1 VVVAAGEAAGEA
13 AAGPG
18 RCAMPCGAPCDLL
31 PCDRR
36 CDLPLACGHRC
47 PSPCGEACPPPAFCA
62 VCGSRFAEL
71 ADEVVDL
78 VMMTRLGEVDLDADP
93 LIVLGCGHVFLMST
107 LDGWMELSSAYA
119 RDETT
124 GAWTEPRLLPPGTSA
139 LRGCPT
145 CRRQAPEV
153 RRYGRPRA
161 KARLDAAVD
170 GHIRLIR
177 GRVNDLLRRLDV
189 GVEVASQAEAR
200 LDGSRRTEADDRGGC
215 ADCGVTAATAALATL
230 AGAARALARD
240 AEAANPATRVH
251 AASLVTV
258 TREEQAAAAAAS
270 PTVPPP
276 SPGAVAA
283 AARRRAAIAL
293 PPPDLGAP
301 ADAWMVAADAAV
313 AASRVAGASRGGGA
327 GSRRSGAGC
336 GHAHGPQTAADC
348 RAAAAVHLDAAG
360 AALTAAA
367 DVATRGRLPAR
378 AVQVAQR
385 RVVLLERWVEV
396 DLRAAAAT
404 PVADQEAAVARQE
417 QSCDRLQAALADLR
431 ATLTA
436 WPSASASAF
445 VATAARRAA
454 ALRARVR
461 GEAAPGVLSVAEKGA
476 IFAALHMTPADV
488 AGHMFRCPA
497 GDAYLVGDCGAT
509 NQVGTC
515 PECRAPI
522 GGSYAGPERG
532 NERDPNYMAGPSRHG
547 GA

>member
-1 VVVAAGEAAGEA
+1 
-13 AAGPG
+13 
-18 RCAMPCGAPCDLL
+18 
-31 PCDRR
+31 
-36 CDLPLACGHRC
+36 LPLACGHRC
-47 PSPCGEACPPPAFCA
+47 PSLCGEACPPPAYCA

-78 VMMTRLGEVDLDADP
+78 VMMTHLGEVDLDADP

-107 LDGWMELSSAYA
+107 LDGWMELSTAYA
-119 RDETT
+119 QDETT
-124 GAWTEPRLLPPGTSA
+124 GAWTEPRPLPAGTSA

-170 GHIRLIR
+170 GHVRLFR
-177 GRVNDLLRRLDV
+177 GRVNDLLRRLDAA
-189 GVEVASQAEAR
+189 VEGASQAEAR
-200 LDGSRRTEADDRGGC
+200 LDRPPRTEADGRDGC
-215 ADCGVTAATAALATL
+215 ADCGLAAAAAALDTL
-230 AGAARALARD
+230 TRAARALAHD

-258 TREEQAAAAAAS
+258 TREEEAAAAAAS
-270 PTVPPP
+270 ATTPPP
-276 SPGAVAA
+276 SAAAVAA

-313 AASRVAGASRGGGA
+313 AASRVAGASRGGG
-327 GSRRSGAGC
+327 GGGGPQPGAGC
-336 GHAHGPQTAADC
+336 GHPHGPQTAAAV
-348 RAAAAVHLDAAG
+348 RAAAGARLDAAD

-378 AVQVAQR
+378 AIQVAQR
-385 RVVLLERWVEV
+385 RVVLLERRVEV
-396 DLRAAAAT
+396 EFGVRGAAAT
-404 PVADQEAAVARQE
+404 PPAAQEAAVARQE
-417 QSCDRLQAALADLR
+417 RTCERLDGALGDLR

-436 WPSASASAF
+436 SPSASVAAF
-445 VATAARRAA
+445 VGAAARRAA

-461 GEAAPGVLSVAEKGA
+461 GDAAPGVLSVAEKAA

-488 AGHMFRCPA
+488 AGHMYRCPA
-497 GDAYLVGDCGAT
+497 GHAYLVGDCGAT
-509 NQVGTC
+509 NEVGTC
-515 PECRAPI
+515 PECGVPI
-522 GGSYAGPERG
+522 GGSYAGPARG
-532 NERDPNYMAGPSRHG
+532 NERDPNYLAGPSRHG